1 LNLKRFFVYSF
12 VVHAIILSVILF
24 ALPAEKDKKKGREFF
39 TSLVSPNDLPSQRP
53 VIKPP
58 APRARPSPPA
68 SRAVPKVQ
76 RPSPVMRD
84 KMMPRTDKEA
94 SHSEPGVLQS
104 DNKNNLPS
112 PPLSSGAQGGSSGGV
127 KKDSPGRGSIPHP
140 DTAGPSLREKLFDK
154 SIINEFAKRDIE
166 KEEKK
171 DTTFTLDTSEYKF
184 LIYNK
189 RLKERIESIWMYP
202 PDAAGGGI
210 YGDLV
215 LKFTIK
221 KNGGL
226 GAVELIRTSGHKNLD
241 DAAIRALKD
250 GAPFWPLPEE
260 WGMEAYTI
268 VGHFVYT
275 LYGYYLR

>member
-1 LNLKRFFVYSF
+1 MNLKRFFVYSF
-12 VVHAIILSVILF
+12 VVHAIILSVILL
-24 ALPAEKDKKKGREFF
+24 ALPAEKDMKKGREFF
-39 TSLVSPNDLPSQRP
+39 TSLVSPNDLLSQRP
-53 VIKPP
+53 VIK
-58 APRARPSPPA
+58 PPA

-94 SHSEPGVLQS
+94 SRSEPGVLQG
-104 DNKNNLPS
+104 DNKNNLL
-112 PPLSSGAQGGSSGGV
+112 PPLSSGAQGGSPGGV
-127 KKDSPGRGSIPHP
+127 KNGATGRESIPHP

-154 SIINEFAKRDIE
+154 SIINELAKRDIE

-171 DTTFTLDTSEYKF
+171 DKTFTLDTSEYKF

-202 PDAAGGGI
+202 PEAADKGI

-221 KNGGL
+221 KNGML
-226 GAVELIRTSGHKNLD
+226 SAVELVRTSGHKNLD

>member
-12 VVHAIILSVILF
+12 AVHAIILSVILL
-24 ALPAEKDKKKGREFF
+24 ALPAEKDIKKGREFF
-39 TSLVSPNDLPSQRP
+39 TSLVSPNDLLPQRP

-58 APRARPSPPA
+58 VPRVRPASPA

-94 SHSEPGVLQS
+94 SHSEPGVLQG
-104 DNKNNLPS
+104 DNKNILPS
-112 PPLSSGAQGGSSGGV
+112 PPLSSGAQGGSPGGV
-127 KKDSPGRGSIPHP
+127 KNGATGRGSIPHP

-154 SIINEFAKRDIE
+154 SIINELAKRDIE
-166 KEEKK
+166 KEDKK
-171 DTTFTLDTSEYKF
+171 DKTFTLDTSEYKF

-202 PDAAGGGI
+202 PEAATGGI

-221 KNGGL
+221 KNGML
-226 GAVELIRTSGHKNLD
+226 GAVELVRTSGHKNLD

>member
-1 LNLKRFFVYSF
+1 MNLKRFFVYSF
-12 VVHAIILSVILF
+12 AVHAIILSVILF
-24 ALPAEKDKKKGREFF
+24 ALPAEKDMKKGREFF
-39 TSLVSPNDLPSQRP
+39 TSLASPKDLLSQSP
-53 VIKPP
+53 VIK
-58 APRARPSPPA
+58 PPA

-76 RPSPVMRD
+76 RPSPAMRD

-94 SHSEPGVLQS
+94 SHSKPGVLQG

-112 PPLSSGAQGGSSGGV
+112 PPLSSGAQGGFPGGG
-127 KKDSPGRGSIPHP
+127 KDSVTGRGSIPHP

-154 SIINEFAKRDIE
+154 SIINELAKRDIE

-171 DTTFTLDTSEYKF
+171 DKTFTLDTSEYKF

-189 RLKERIESIWMYP
+189 RLKERIENIWMYP
-202 PDAAGGGI
+202 PDAAAGGI

-215 LKFTIK
+215 IKFTIK
-221 KNGGL
+221 KNGKL
-226 GAVELIRTSGHKNLD
+226 GAVELVRTSGHKNLD

-250 GAPFWPLPEE
+250 GDPYWPLPEE
-260 WGMEAYTI
+260 WGMEVYTI

-275 LYGYYLR
+275 LYGYYIR

>member
-1 LNLKRFFVYSF
+1 M
-12 VVHAIILSVILF
+12 HAIILSVILL
-24 ALPAEKDKKKGREFF
+24 ALPAEKDVKKGREFF

-53 VIKPP
+53 VIKPL
-58 APRARPSPPA
+58 A

-94 SHSEPGVLQS
+94 SHSEPGVLQG

-112 PPLSSGAQGGSSGGV
+112 PPLSSGAQGGSTS
-127 KKDSPGRGSIPHP
+127 RGSVPHP

-171 DTTFTLDTSEYKF
+171 DKTFTLDTSEYKF

-202 PDAAGGGI
+202 PEAAAGGI

-221 KNGGL
+221 KNGRL
-226 GAVELIRTSGHKNLD
+226 GTVELVRTSGHKNLD

-275 LYGYYLR
+275 IYGYYIR